1 MSSVTFGGRRVFLV
15 LRCVA
20 FRRRIILIRKMR
32 ILYMCCI
39 TIFGL
44 DSMSSR
50 LLWLVLLFGLFGG
63 AELKVAIQAVLAVF
77 EDRSERVVEQ

>member
-1 MSSVTFGGRRVFLV
+1 
-15 LRCVA
+15 
-20 FRRRIILIRKMR
+20 MR